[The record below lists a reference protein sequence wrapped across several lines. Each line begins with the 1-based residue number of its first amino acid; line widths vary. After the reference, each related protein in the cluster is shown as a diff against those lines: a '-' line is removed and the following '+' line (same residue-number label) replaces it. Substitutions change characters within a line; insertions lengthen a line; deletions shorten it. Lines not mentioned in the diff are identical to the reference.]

1 MNDAF
6 PIYFFDKIEFKNSI
20 TFKRFNLTKL
30 ANQFKHNN
38 TKMQTKQDIISEL
51 ENIFNETTA
60 FIEQVDDSIFNK
72 SIDKKWSIAE
82 NIDHLSITQNVTA
95 LSFNMPKM
103 LLKQLFKTNN
113 RISWNYDETV
123 WKYQRTLNSGGKA
136 SFAFQ
141 PKVSLAKNKKIVL
154 YFWKKSCD
162 SFLNAAKSW
171 NEEDLDIYI
180 IPHPL
185 IGKITMR
192 EFLFFS
198 VYHVKHH
205 LQTIKNIAEK

>member
-1 MNDAF
+1 
-6 PIYFFDKIEFKNSI
+6 
-20 TFKRFNLTKL
+20 
-30 ANQFKHNN
+30 
-38 TKMQTKQDIISEL
+38 MQTKQDIISEL
-51 ENIFNETTA
+51 EYIFNKTTA
-60 FIEQVDDSIFNK
+60 FIEQTGDAIFNK

-82 NIDHLSITQNVTA
+82 NIDHLSIAQNVTA
-95 LSFNMPKM
+95 LSFNMPKS

-113 RISWNYDETV
+113 RTNWNYDETI
-123 WKYQRTLNSGGKA
+123 WKYQRTLSDGGKA
-136 SFAFQ
+136 NFAFQ
-141 PKVSLAKNKKIVL
+141 PKLSLTRNKKLVL
-154 YFWKKSCD
+154 YFWKNSCAAV
-162 SFLNAAKSW
+162 LNAVKKW

-205 LQTIKNIAEK
+205 LKTIKNISEKSIIE